1 MSKVELFQGDC
12 LDLMKDIPDGSVD
25 CIITDPPY
33 GTTDCKWDKI
43 PDLKLFFEH
52 GFRVLKENGALISF
66 SQLPF
71 AVDLINTCRKYF
83 RYEIIWQ
90 KTKPVGFLNANKM
103 PLRAHENILVFYRK
117 LPVYNPQKKKGA
129 PYKTKSLGT
138 GSDLYGNKKPS
149 ATNNITGD
157 RHPSDVLLFKK
168 CNFES
173 LHPTHKPVELM
184 EWLVKTYTNPGDT
197 VLDCFM
203 GSGTTGVAC
212 VRNGRN
218 FIGMELQE
226 KYFEI
231 AQKRIAEELVAA
243 GRQEEIP
250 PFWDLSTGEFHAGGL
265 HLNGEK

>member
-1 MSKVELFQGDC
+1 MSCIKLFQGDC
-12 LDLMKDIPDGSVD
+12 LELIKDIPDGSVD

-33 GTTDCKWDKI
+33 GTTHCDWDKI

-52 GFRVLKENGALISF
+52 GFRLLKENGALISF

-83 RYEIIWQ
+83 RYEIIWKKSI
-90 KTKPVGFLNANKM
+90 KTGFLNARKM

-117 LPVYNPQKKKGA
+117 LPVYNPQYTFGSPYSFHHKQSAGVYGA
-129 PYKTKSLGT
+129 VNPFYIRASPDG
-138 GSDLYGNKKPS
+138 
-149 ATNNITGD
+149 
-157 RHPSDVLLFKK
+157 RRFPSDVLSIKNHNHK
-168 CNFES
+168 S
-173 LHPTHKPVELM
+173 LHPTQKPVELM

-203 GSGTTGVAC
+203 GSGSTGVAC

-226 KYFEI
+226 KYFEV
-231 AQKRIAEELVAA
+231 AKNRIEDEVKKAENHAEC
-243 GRQEEIP
+243 E
-250 PFWDLSTGEFHAGGL
+250 PFWNLSTGETNVGGL